1 MVLIEYFFG
10 ILINSL
16 LEVSNRKRT
25 NPIALW
31 FILSCRMTWHHQ
43 CDQIIEW
50 DDPGFSFANLVL
62 VVIFTILLSVYEN
75 YVLWF
80 SVNLGCGNLYLT
92 SIAKGFSCFV
102 QIKIGSA
109 VWIYDLVNII
119 KTQGSN

>member
-1 MVLIEYFFG
+1 MPKGFENNKFIDIFFVE
-10 ILINSL
+10 LVSL
-16 LEVSNRKRT
+16 ESVCLTFPNGFNRK
-25 NPIALW
+25 
-31 FILSCRMTWHHQ
+31 

-80 SVNLGCGNLYLT
+80 SVYLGRGNLYLT
-92 SIAKGFSCFV
+92 SIAEGFSCFV

-109 VWIYDLVNII
+109 V
-119 KTQGSN
+119 